1 MVFLKKEW
9 RALLIGLWLIII
21 SYLLIALNGQL
32 SDLKRQNLQVL
43 STLDSVESV
52 VISTDASIADMGKK
66 IDGINSN
73 VEFVV
78 SKVRRR

>member
-9 RALLIGLWLIII
+9 KTLLIGFWLIMIT
-21 SYLLIALNGQL
+21 YFLIALNSQL
-32 SDLKRQNLQVL
+32 SNLNRQGVQVL

-52 VISTDASIADMGKK
+52 VISTDANIADIGKK

>member
-9 RALLIGLWLIII
+9 KTLLIVLWLILIT
-21 SYLLIALNGQL
+21 YLMFTLNGQL
-32 SDLKRQNLQVL
+32 TDLNRQGLQVL

-52 VISTDASIADMGKK
+52 VISTDANIADMGKK